1 MSTNHY
7 GHYVMGHR
15 RPSAALRRPWSPLA
29 ASSSDVPPFEVGAG
43 WGWLGQ
49 LGPGGLAVSVSPI
62 FDVNDGSSPLKKWD
76 VYENSIDSDLQYHY

>member
-1 MSTNHY
+1 
-7 GHYVMGHR
+7 
-15 RPSAALRRPWSPLA
+15 
-29 ASSSDVPPFEVGAG
+29 VGAG

-76 VYENSIDSDLQYHY
+76 VYDNSIDSDLQYHY